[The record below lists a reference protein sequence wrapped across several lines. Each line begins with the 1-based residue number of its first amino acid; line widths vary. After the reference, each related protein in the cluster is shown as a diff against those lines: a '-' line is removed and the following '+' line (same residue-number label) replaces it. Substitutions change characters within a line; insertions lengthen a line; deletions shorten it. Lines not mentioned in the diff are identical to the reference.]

1 MQFRSIFAGL
11 ALATLAAC
19 GGESPTA
26 PSGPAVSGTWTMRT
40 VNGTPLP
47 VSLILA
53 NGAQIIAR
61 SAVLTL
67 TGDRSGTYQ
76 EVVTFSF
83 TATPN
88 LTSANS
94 ETGTWTVAGN
104 IISFATSTGDHYT
117 GTVTGN
123 TLTEVVGGLAQVY
136 SR

>member
-26 PSGPAVSGTWTMRT
+26 PSGPAVSGSWTMRT

-53 NGAQIIAR
+53 DGTQIIAR
-61 SAVLTL
+61 SSVLTL

-76 EVVTFSF
+76 EVITFSF

-88 LTSANS
+88 LTSAVS

-104 IISFATSTGDHYT
+104 IISFATSDGDHYT

-123 TLTEVVGGLAQVY
+123 TLTEVVGGFAQVY

>member
-1 MQFRSIFAGL
+1 MKKRFIAFA
-11 ALATLAAC
+11 ALITLAAC

-26 PSGPAVSGTWTMRT
+26 PSGPQVSGTWTMRT

-53 NGAQIIAR
+53 DGTQIIAR
-61 SAVLTL
+61 SSVLTL

-76 EVVTFSF
+76 EVITFSF

-88 LTSANS
+88 LTSAIS
-94 ETGTWTVAGN
+94 ENGTWTVAGN
-104 IISFATSTGDHYT
+104 IISFATNQGDHYT

-123 TLTEVVGGLAQVY
+123 TLTEVVGGFAQVY